1 MTKEQL
7 ETNLAALKL
16 LEAETGIKHES
27 FKQQVQDAEKKLED
41 INKPVLTPLYLD
53 KIQEAIEE
61 GVGNFSFDEQDNY
74 DKEFG
79 IEYDGKVYLES
90 IDLTCSYEL
99 VEKIVEQVHKL
110 FVEADC
116 PEDDNSELNTQTVA
130 EKVI

>member
-1 MTKEQL
+1 MTKEEL

-16 LEAETGIKHES
+16 LEAETGIKHED
-27 FKQQVQDAEKKLED
+27 FKQQVRDAEKKLEN
-41 INKPVLTPLYLD
+41 INKPELTPLYFD

-61 GVGNFSFDEQDNY
+61 GVSNFNFDEQDNY

-99 VEKIVEQVHKL
+99 VENIVEKVHKL
-110 FVEADC
+110 FTEADC
-116 PEDDNSELNTQTVA
+116 PTDKEE
-130 EKVI
+130 

>member
-16 LEAETGIKHES
+16 LQNETNDKLNDHKVQISLLE
-27 FKQQVQDAEKKLED
+27 KQLED
-41 INKPVLTPLYLD
+41 INKPEATPMLLD
-53 KIQEAIEE
+53 LIQEAIEKAVD
-61 GVGNFSFDEQDNY
+61 GFSFDDQDNY

-79 IEYDGKVYLES
+79 MEYDGKVYLES

-110 FVEADC
+110 FTEAEC
-116 PEDDNSELNTQTVA
+116 PEEEISE
-130 EKVI
+130 

>member
-27 FKQQVQDAEKKLED
+27 FKQQVKDAEKKLED
-41 INKPVLTPLYLD
+41 VNKPVLTPAYLD
-53 KIQEAIEE
+53 KIQEAVEE

-79 IEYDGKVYLES
+79 MEYDGKVYLES
-90 IDLTCSYEL
+90 IDLTCSHEL
-99 VEKIVEQVHKL
+99 VEKIVKEVYKL
-110 FVEADC
+110 FTEAEC
-116 PEDDNSELNTQTVA
+116 PTEE
-130 EKVI
+130 